1 MVEIG
6 IKGLGEKWLQKTGLF
21 SVKSNQLT
29 GSYIFNGLFF
39 MSPEALFFTLHIGF
53 ASCSEYFGI
62 SIFSH
67 KRWRKLGH
75 HTTWVSFAKP
85 ATIHWY
91 VFVTCANGKV
101 QEKRIAFISY
111 LAMYPQQSFNILLF
125 SGLRTSFPNIM
136 KLKFQIRQ
144 RNVFFSHFSLTINF
158 ERFEHYI
165 QVQCWS
171 CPLELLITAE
181 CSFTWFFCAD
191 FCLLLKVLFI

>member
-6 IKGLGEKWLQKTGLF
+6 IKGLEEKWLKKTGLF

-39 MSPEALFFTLHIGF
+39 MSPEAVFFTLHIGF

-111 LAMYPQQSFNILLF
+111 LVIYPQQSFNILLF
-125 SGLRTSFPNIM
+125 FRSYNFFPQYYETEIPNQP
-136 KLKFQIRQ
+136 KKCFL
-144 RNVFFSHFSLTINF
+144 
-158 ERFEHYI
+158 
-165 QVQCWS
+165 
-171 CPLELLITAE
+171 
-181 CSFTWFFCAD
+181 
-191 FCLLLKVLFI
+191 